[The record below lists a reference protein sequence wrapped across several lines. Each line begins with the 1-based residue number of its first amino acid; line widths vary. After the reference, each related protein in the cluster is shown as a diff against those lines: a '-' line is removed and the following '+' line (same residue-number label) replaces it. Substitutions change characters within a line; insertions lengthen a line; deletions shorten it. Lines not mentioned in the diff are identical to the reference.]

1 MGEEGGGRKAGL
13 RVGLEGFW
21 IWFFSGNG
29 REGYQLS
36 PRDSREG
43 DYRKLTPNLLP
54 MREGGGKSNNEV
66 TRILEVMTYLRGSRL
81 SANSPCQYLRI

>member
-1 MGEEGGGRKAGL
+1 MGRVGQDCDLVFRGNGRGISRRQETISGGGGGGRKAGL

-54 MREGGGKSNNEV
+54 MREGGEIK
-66 TRILEVMTYLRGSRL
+66 
-81 SANSPCQYLRI
+81 Q